1 MKAYSDGLV
10 DAGISRF
17 PLKDSQL
24 PNLPFYHGSVQSHLD
39 LLERGRTVLHSMS
52 ADTQLHDAAAPT
64 LFHPDLHKRNIFVSD
79 DDPSII
85 TGIIDWQSS
94 SIKPAFWYADEV
106 PDFASCSPSSKSTS
120 GNPNNSELCRETFE
134 LCTQFLTP
142 KLALPRMIDESMFRP
157 FRYCYRTWKDGAV
170 AFRQE
175 LIETSRDW
183 EALGLVGSCPFVSPT
198 PEELAVHRKE
208 YKYFEAAQI
217 LKRDLSSLL
226 DCASDG
232 WVPPEIWEEAKVQNK
247 AMFDGMLQAVL
258 TNEDP
263 DEDEPIRDEKDLRD
277 IWPFDLPD
285 E

>member
-1 MKAYSDGLV
+1 
-10 DAGISRF
+10 
-17 PLKDSQL
+17 
-24 PNLPFYHGSVQSHLD
+24 
-39 LLERGRTVLHSMS
+39 MS
-52 ADTQLHDAAAPT
+52 ADTQLHDAAAPI

-94 SIKPAFWYADEV
+94 SIEPAFWYADEI
-106 PDFASCSPSSKSTS
+106 PDFASCSPSSELPS
-120 GNPNNSELCRETFE
+120 GNLNNSELCRDTFE
-134 LCTQFLTP
+134 VCTQFLTP
-142 KLALPRMIDESMFRP
+142 KLVLPRMMDEGMFRP
-157 FRYCYRTWKDGAV
+157 LRYCYRTWKDCAV

-183 EALGLVGSCPFVSPT
+183 EALGLVGSCPFVSPR

-208 YKYFEAAQI
+208 YRCFEAAQN
-217 LKRDLSSLL
+217 LKRDLSNLP

-232 WVPPEIWEEAKVQNK
+232 WVPPEIWEEAKLQNK

-263 DEDEPIRDEKDLRD
+263 NEDEPIRDERDLRD